1 MCDRILGETHLPDVP
16 SGGDRGVWGRLC
28 HSFSVTRGR
37 QLHLPARID
46 LAQEEAEHCICL

>member
-37 QLHLPARID
+37 QPQLPARID